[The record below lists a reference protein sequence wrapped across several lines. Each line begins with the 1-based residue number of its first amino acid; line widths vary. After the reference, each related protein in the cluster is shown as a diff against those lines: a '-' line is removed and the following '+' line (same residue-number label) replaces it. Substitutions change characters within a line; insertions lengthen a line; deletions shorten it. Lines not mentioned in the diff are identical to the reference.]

1 MKNNCHIPFRWLF
14 QPFKGKNIPQFSLLS
29 DVNVTSTTDGDKHI
43 LIKFQNTFKYHLLVT
58 LNAWII
64 QKSKKV

>member
-1 MKNNCHIPFRWLF
+1 MKNNCHISFRWLF

-29 DVNVTSTTDGDKHI
+29 DVNVTLTTDGDKHI
-43 LIKFQNTFKYHLLVT
+43 LIMFLKNTLKYQRLVT

-64 QKSKKV
+64 QK